1 MKYFKTI
8 LLIFLF
14 LINCESDDQNTILP
28 KVPVNVTVNLTLP
41 QFNKLLTPGN
51 WAYVDGGIKGI
62 IIYNVNNNTYRAY
75 ERSCPHLPPSDCTRM
90 NVEQSFKMKCPCDSS
105 EFSIL
110 DGTPITPNINSRAL
124 EYRITIINTSTLK
137 ITNF

>member
-28 KVPVNVTVNLTLP
+28 KVPVNVTINLTLS
-41 QFNKLLTPGN
+41 QFNNLLVPGG
-51 WAYVDGGIKGI
+51 WAYANGGIKGI
-62 IIYNVNNNTYRAY
+62 IIYNVNNNTYKAY
-75 ERSCPHLPPSDCTRM
+75 ERNCPHLPPSDCTRM
-90 NVEQSFKMKCPCDSS
+90 TVEQSFKMKCPCDAS

-124 EYRITIINTSTLK
+124 EYRATIINTNTLK